1 VSMSWDACA
10 SGKFAQEEAGSV
22 GGVVGEVGK
31 FDPWVGAGFPHG
43 GVGEANRWK
52 HAERMQE
59 MNSSDNPLG

>member
-1 VSMSWDACA
+1 MSWDACA

-43 GVGEANRWK
+43 GVG
-52 HAERMQE
+52 
-59 MNSSDNPLG
+59 

>member
-1 VSMSWDACA
+1 MSWDACA
-10 SGKFAQEEAGSV
+10 GSKFAQEEAGSV

-43 GVGEANRWK
+43 GVGQANGWK
-52 HAERMQE
+52 HFNKMQE

>member
-1 VSMSWDACA
+1 MSMSWDACA
-10 SGKFAQEEAGSV
+10 SSKFAQEEACSI

-43 GVGEANRWK
+43 GVGQANGWK
-52 HAERMQE
+52 HFDKMQE

>member
-1 VSMSWDACA
+1 MSMSWNGRAG
-10 SGKFAQEEAGSV
+10 SEFTHEESGSV

>member
-1 VSMSWDACA
+1 MSMSWNGRAG
-10 SGKFAQEEAGSV
+10 SEFAQEESGSV

-43 GVGEANRWK
+43 GVGQANGWK
-52 HAERMQE
+52 HFNKMQE

>member
-1 VSMSWDACA
+1 MSWNGRAG
-10 SGKFAQEEAGSV
+10 SEFTQEEAGSV

-31 FDPWVGAGFPHG
+31 FDPWVGAGFPHC
-43 GVGEANRWK
+43 GVGEANGWK

>member
-1 VSMSWDACA
+1 MSWDACA
-10 SGKFAQEEAGSV
+10 SSKLAQEEAGSV

-43 GVGEANRWK
+43 GVGQANGWK
-52 HAERMQE
+52 HFNKMQE